1 MREDNQALQEIG
13 KKIDQMAYNLEKA
26 KIAEY
31 IEFMQNTKHLLFI
44 NFVVGLIRG
53 LGIAVGFSLLGALA
67 IYFLRRLV
75 MLNLPLIGDF
85 IAEVVKI
92 VSQSM

>member
-1 MREDNQALQEIG
+1 MDGESEAL
-13 KKIDQMAYNLEKA
+13 KKLNEKLDRLSLSIEKA

-31 IEFMQNTKHLLFI
+31 ANLMQDPKRLLYL
-44 NFVVGLIRG
+44 NFVGGLARG
-53 LGIAVGFSLLGALA
+53 LGIAVGFSILGAVA

-85 IAEVVKI
+85 IAEIIKLVNR
-92 VSQSM
+92 SM

>member
-1 MREDNQALQEIG
+1 MDGESETLRKLNEKLDRLSYSI
-13 KKIDQMAYNLEKA
+13 EKA

-31 IEFMQNTKHLLFI
+31 ANLMQDPKRLLYL
-44 NFVVGLIRG
+44 NFVGGLARG
-53 LGIAVGFSLLGALA
+53 LGIAVGFSLLGAFA

-85 IAEVVKI
+85 IAEIIKLVNR
-92 VSQSM
+92 SM

>member
-1 MREDNQALQEIG
+1 MDGESETLRKLNEKLDRLSYSI
-13 KKIDQMAYNLEKA
+13 EKA

-31 IEFMQNTKHLLFI
+31 ANLMQDPKRLLYL
-44 NFVVGLIRG
+44 NFVGGLARG

-85 IAEVVKI
+85 IAEIIKLVNR
-92 VSQSM
+92 SM